1 MPRCAPA
8 DVIAIPRPL
17 KRVMHMLARSR
28 TESAQVVERAAIV
41 VLAAGGLSNAHIG
54 RRLGCSVQTVRKWR
68 RRFSTTPTLEALKDR
83 PRSGRPAV
91 VAASDRAAL
100 IKLACNRPK
109 DTAFHNVW
117 SLRGLRSALLDD
129 VGRTLSVSEIGRVL
143 RAAEIRPHRMK
154 VWLHSPDPE
163 FRPKVK
169 RIADLYLDPP
179 PGSRVVCVDEKP
191 GMQVLERKHPTRL
204 STAGADGRED
214 FEYIRHG
221 TKTLIAALDV
231 ATGKV
236 FGQVRDRRTAKDLV
250 DFMDALAVEHPTG
263 DVYVVW
269 DNLNIHLDGK
279 ERRWSAFNERHG
291 GRFHFVHTPIH
302 ASWVNQI
309 EIWFSILQR
318 RVLRRASYRTAE
330 QLTWRVLGFIGRW
343 NRVEA
348 HPFRWK
354 FRGTFRGARRRRA
367 A

>member
-1 MPRCAPA
+1 VPCCASA
-8 DVIAIPRPL
+8 DVIVIPRPL
-17 KRVMHMLARSR
+17 RRAMHALARSR
-28 TESAQVVERAAIV
+28 TEPAQVVERAAIV
-41 VLAAGGLSNAHIG
+41 VLAAAGVSNAEIG
-54 RRLGCSVQTVRKWR
+54 RRVGCSVQTVRKWR
-68 RRFSTTPTLEALKDR
+68 RRFSKTPTLAALNDQ
-83 PRSGRPAV
+83 PRSGRPAK

-109 DTAFHNVW
+109 DSTFRNVW

-169 RIADLYLDPP
+169 RIADLYLNPP
-179 PGSRVVCVDEKP
+179 PGSHVVCVDEKP

-236 FGQVRDRRTAKDLV
+236 FGQVRDQRTAKDLV
-250 DFMDALAVEHPTG
+250 EFMDALAERYPTD

-279 ERRWSAFNERHG
+279 ERRWTAFNERHG

-318 RVLRRASYRTAE
+318 RVLRRASYKSTG
-330 QLTWRVLGFIGRW
+330 QLAWRVLGFIGRY

-348 HPFRWK
+348 RPFRWK
-354 FRGTFRGARRRRA
+354 FRGTFHGPRRRRA